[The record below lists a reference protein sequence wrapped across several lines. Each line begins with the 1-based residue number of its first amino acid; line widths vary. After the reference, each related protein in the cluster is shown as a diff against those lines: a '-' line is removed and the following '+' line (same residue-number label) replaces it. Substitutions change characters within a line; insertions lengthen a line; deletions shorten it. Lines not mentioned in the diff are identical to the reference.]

1 MATKKWAQAATKRM
15 KAKGTV
21 GSLDRIA
28 KRYGMSGLEFAR
40 KVMSNPSAYPKSV
53 VAKANFAKNIN
64 KGK

>member
-1 MATKKWAQAATKRM
+1 MATKKWAQAATKKM

-28 KRYGMSGLEFAR
+28 KRYGMTGLEFAN
-40 KVMSNPSAYPKSV
+40 KVMNNPAKYPTSV
-53 VAKANFAKNIN
+53 VRKANFARNIN